1 MLCTY
6 LIILLIS
13 FLGLYFGLIIGY
25 MAEEELKPGRKYFV
39 AMKHLLFLVVL
50 ALFFIKN
57 PSTIFIIFIALLII
71 IFSFSKHRETLYYYA
86 LAVIFF
92 ISWQFNGFTLI
103 APMIFLYGFPIGS
116 IYLFNHLKDKKNK
129 KKIAI
134 GMLKQYVGFLIVGFL
149 LGLIGLFL

>member
-1 MLCTY
+1 
-6 LIILLIS
+6 
-13 FLGLYFGLIIGY
+13 

>member
-6 LIILLIS
+6 LIILIIA
-13 FLGLYFGLIIGY
+13 FLGLYLGLIIGY